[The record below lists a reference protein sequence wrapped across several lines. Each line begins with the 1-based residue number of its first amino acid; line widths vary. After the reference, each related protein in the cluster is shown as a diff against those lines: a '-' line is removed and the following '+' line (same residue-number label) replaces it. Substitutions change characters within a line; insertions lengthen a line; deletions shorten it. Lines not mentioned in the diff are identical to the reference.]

1 MVVEDS
7 RVEMRLS
14 AEESAENN
22 SSSVRLIRT
31 RAEDRA
37 EERSDFAEESSVKF
51 TMETNHP

>member
-22 SSSVRLIRT
+22 SSSVRFIRT
-31 RAEDRA
+31 RAEDRT